1 MEKLTELDQALAQD
15 YGNYASYATDVDPVL
30 VETYGDGPAE
40 EVDRLLDLYVRPH
53 SNVLDLGCGSGFTL
67 CHIARK
73 VSSIWGFDQDERLLT
88 AASLRAEDQGISN
101 AKFVLGN
108 AAHPGDTDHLPDD
121 YFDLVLSR
129 RGPNVNAFMR
139 KLKEDAFVIQE
150 LFQGFLGLLEIFG
163 RKSFL
168 ADLGDNPRWLID
180 EYSWLNLFP
189 VSVKEYYFDTFFRD
203 IDHLAAYLSQKT
215 LLYSWPMP
223 PMPYEEKRDRPALE
237 LYARYNMTPK
247 GIRLVNIRKVYVFR
261 RTLVQYAP
269 ADPSVK
275 ADL

>member
-15 YGNYASYATDVDPVL
+15 YGNYASYVTDVDPVL
-30 VETYGDGPAE
+30 VETYGDSPTE
-40 EVDRLLDLYVRPH
+40 EVDRLLDTYAQPN

-67 CHIARK
+67 CRIATK
-73 VSSIWGFDQDERLLT
+73 VSSIWGFDQDERLLN

-101 AKFVLGN
+101 AEFVLGN
-108 AAHPGDTDHLPDD
+108 AALPSDADHLPEIF
-121 YFDLVLSR
+121 FDLVLSR
-129 RGPNVNAFMR
+129 RGPNVNAFMG
-139 KLKEDAFVIQE
+139 KLKDEAFVIQE

-189 VSVKEYYFDTFFRD
+189 VSVKEYYFDTFFRN

-215 LLYSWPMP
+215 LLYNWPCRLCHTKKKEIVLHSNFMF
-223 PMPYEEKRDRPALE
+223 DITRP
-237 LYARYNMTPK
+237 
-247 GIRLVNIRKVYVFR
+247 
-261 RTLVQYAP
+261 Q
-269 ADPSVK
+269 K
-275 ADL
+275 ASG